1 MLGFVNVSR
10 LPGVYNPAD
19 LFVLPSEY
27 DPCPLVVT
35 EAMFS
40 GLPVV
45 MSDAI
50 LGRLAMIDAGK
61 SGYVYP
67 CGDVEA
73 LAGILKKVL
82 SNQSLLQQLRD
93 GVNRQMES

>member
-10 LPGVYNPAD
+10 LPGVYNAAD
-19 LFVLPSEY
+19 LFVLPSQY

-50 LGRLAMIDAGK
+50 LGRLAMIANWRRGK
-61 SGYVYP
+61 P
-67 CGDVEA
+67 P
-73 LAGILKKVL
+73 
-82 SNQSLLQQLRD
+82 N
-93 GVNRQMES
+93 GVADCRRVS